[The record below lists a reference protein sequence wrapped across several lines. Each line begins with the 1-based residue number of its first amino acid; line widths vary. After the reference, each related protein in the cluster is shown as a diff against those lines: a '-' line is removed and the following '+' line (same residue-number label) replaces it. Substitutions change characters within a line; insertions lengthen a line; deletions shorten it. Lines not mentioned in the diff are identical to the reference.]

1 MTCRIIHR
9 LILVPVVLVIV
20 VIVKVI
26 VNNKSVVY
34 LQYANL

>member
-9 LILVPVVLVIV
+9 LILVPVVVVIV
-20 VIVKVI
+20 LIVKVI

>member
-9 LILVPVVLVIV
+9 LILVPVVVVIV
-20 VIVKVI
+20 AIVKVI

>member
-9 LILVPVVLVIV
+9 LILVPVVVVIV

-26 VNNKSVVY
+26 VNDKSVVY